1 MIKTWTMLLHGRTR
15 KRGTLCL
22 PVFIVL
28 IAPPGTVPSNDA
40 FHYILAAESLAAGE
54 GLAAEA
60 AAFTLTVHAML
71 WMTSTVVGLLCLRP
85 SWASANPA
93 GARTTPHA

>member
-1 MIKTWTMLLHGRTR
+1 MMKTWTMLLHGRTR

-22 PVFIVL
+22 PVLIVL
-28 IAPPGTVPSNDA
+28 IALLGAAPSNDA

-54 GLAAEA
+54 GLAA
-60 AAFTLTVHAML
+60 AFALTVHAML